1 MNGRSLFP
9 PFGGKHPPRL
19 FWFAFAKTG
28 IFGGIYERALTNWYM
43 CTKRWYTVF
52 LDHFA
57 KFWISVPI
65 RERSLTYW
73 CNCTKRWCTTILVCF
88 CKNQN
93 LCTNLW
99 TGVNILAQMCQT
111 LAHALFGSAL
121 PKSESLCQFVN
132 VGLLLGYRNLS
143 YNCYKINPR
152 NHGLTP
158 RSFFGAAAPKSGARP
173 IWKLLAKIRIC
184 VPICER
190 NVTWFYPSHSSS
202 PKKVW

>member
-65 RERSLTYW
+65 RERLFIFWASW
-73 CNCTKRWCTTILVCF
+73 PNRWATTVLILF
-88 CKNQN
+88 GEFQN
-93 LCTNLW
+93 LW
-99 TGVNILAQMCQT
+99 
-111 LAHALFGSAL
+111 
-121 PKSESLCQFVN
+121 PN
-132 VGLLLGYRNLS
+132 V
-143 YNCYKINPR
+143 
-152 NHGLTP
+152 
-158 RSFFGAAAPKSGARP
+158 
-173 IWKLLAKIRIC
+173 
-184 VPICER
+184 
-190 NVTWFYPSHSSS
+190 
-202 PKKVW
+202 